1 MTVQEL
7 YKWAKEN
14 NKLDY
19 NIVFAYPDPE
29 TLDTIEADLYL
40 DNNLFIMDTTK
51 ELIFS

>member
-7 YKWAKEN
+7 YDWAKEN

-19 NIVFAYPDPE
+19 NIVFSYPDTE
-29 TLDTIEADLYL
+29 IYEGIEADLYL
-40 DNNLFIMDTTK
+40 DNLFVMDVTK